1 MATTQPTSTYAIA
14 AAGGTPRAKG
24 RMGQQ
29 TNHSPIPTLGRQPE
43 HSVVN
48 HMSEEDSEEP
58 AAEGVH
64 STGRTGDA
72 VATIRRE

>member
-1 MATTQPTSTYAIA
+1 MATTQPTSAYTIA
-14 AAGGTPRAKG
+14 AAGGIPRTKG

-29 TNHSPIPTLGRQPE
+29 TNRSPIPTLGRQPE
-43 HSVVN
+43 PSVID

-58 AAEGVH
+58 AAEGVL
-64 STGRTGDA
+64 RTGDA